1 MKKRFVT
8 FVKFSLSACIAY
20 PIVSIR
26 SMFHMN
32 GNGKPD
38 WKGSFIICL
47 IIISGSFIM
56 FLISLVLDFLRRGFE
71 VEMYEYKTIPY
82 EDFVTLYVEEQRDC
96 ALEYQKYTIRLEKE
110 KEGYMCR
117 IFGET
122 GLVKEMAF
130 QNQEDLLKEKIISG
144 QTIKE
149 LWKEID
155 YQDTSGIVRGK

>member
-1 MKKRFVT
+1 MKFYKLLLFIALLWVLYPIAHMIHILKYGNIKYLFDFSGWILDSLIVT
-8 FVKFSLSACIAY
+8 FVCIVVY
-20 PIVSIR
+20 
-26 SMFHMN
+26 
-32 GNGKPD
+32 
-38 WKGSFIICL
+38 IIYL
-47 IIISGSFIM
+47 TIK
-56 FLISLVLDFLRRGFE
+56 FLRRGFE

-122 GLVKEMAF
+122 GLIKEMAF